1 MGRSETFPTFFYK
14 GCTNWKTTT
23 DLLQFSRG
31 GRERFYVCVLR
42 TKWGKNYKW
51 SVSVSFYWQ
60 EVGSFCLILLL
71 NVFVGLVI
79 FLAFTSSGYG
89 KVVFVFRGNS
99 LPCLLF
105 GFSFTI
111 IHDSQDS
118 RGGGGYLFNFTLH
131 SSTSTGYTGTHINRT
146 ITAYS
151 SPLHIRNCQT
161 RTGNLCFTSASR

>member
-1 MGRSETFPTFFYK
+1 MNDSSCCRRWGDLKHFLPFFIKVVQIGKRPPTCCNFPVAVAK
-14 GCTNWKTTT
+14 
-23 DLLQFSRG
+23 DS
-31 GRERFYVCVLR
+31 VCVLR

-111 IHDSQDS
+111 IHDSQDIS
-118 RGGGGYLFNFTLH
+118 ERGRLFL
-131 SSTSTGYTGTHINRT
+131 
-146 ITAYS
+146 
-151 SPLHIRNCQT
+151 
-161 RTGNLCFTSASR
+161 